1 MSRLDTH
8 IAQKIAQ
15 RDAIDLAARWLVG
28 RPGVIVEF
36 GLGNGRSYSHLT
48 ERFSGYEV
56 FCFDE
61 RDVAHPRSRPPADHF
76 YRGRFET
83 VLADPAV
90 HARFTGR
97 VILAHLDVGWGG
109 PDDETLPEFLAN
121 RIHPWLLPG
130 AVVLSDLDLTL
141 DPAWGLAGVD
151 TTGAVERAAW
161 YHVYRRHG
169 G

>member
-1 MSRLDTH
+1 
-8 IAQKIAQ
+8 
-15 RDAIDLAARWLVG
+15 
-28 RPGVIVEF
+28 
-36 GLGNGRSYSHLT
+36 
-48 ERFSGYEV
+48 
-56 FCFDE
+56 
-61 RDVAHPRSRPPADHF
+61 
-76 YRGRFET
+76 

-97 VILAHLDVGWGG
+97 VIVAHLDVGWGG
-109 PDDETLPEFLAN
+109 PDDETLPELLVS

-141 DPAWGLAGVD
+141 DPAWGLTAVD
-151 TTGAVERAAW
+151 TTGAVQHAAW